1 MASHNT
7 SKFYFEWPKHAIA
20 GWNLPELQHFIK
32 QYQKEFGPIYFT
44 QIDGCQH
51 GMKSPDG
58 HLIQKSWLVMNNDP
72 EFHDRCGRKC
82 NQTHSHRP
90 GGMIGMGSKAVSET
104 AFYPKSMVDGIARLW
119 KSQWQRNLQKS
130 PKEVYKTIMAID
142 DNVKHERKETKGETE
157 LRKVPKEEIEKT
169 KAMLH
174 RLHRAAGHPNN
185 RSLARLCQDR
195 GLPPWVTQL
204 ALELRCQACLE
215 TKKGAQMTLPASIES
230 RSRPW
235 QMIGLDTFELYFPK
249 MKVKARYL
257 LMTCLTMRFTSVHLL
272 WQGDDATYGTESG
285 QKLIHAF
292 VEAWLLHRPRP
303 EWVLVD
309 AQTSL
314 AKGDFAA
321 FCQSI
326 GIGVTA
332 VPGEAHWQHGGT
344 ESMVKA
350 LKNTMKK
357 VRSEHSNLSPK
368 LVALLASS
376 AQNHGDRVR
385 GYSPVQ
391 WAYGLEPGAWHLDND
406 PLEVNTNNGMNTAEL
421 WQLQK
426 NRDAVEQIHRKEVAA
441 ARMTRLYNASSRP
454 TNAYAVGDWV
464 CIWRNPT
471 IKARKK
477 EFTNE
482 PRFIGPGRIAMVEP
496 SATPGGHAAV
506 YWVLMGTALWRCA
519 PEQMSQVLIQNE
531 TFYQRNLDLKENQIL
546 KKENQQRLLMNG
558 VGLQMDR
565 IPVHD
570 LDHGQEKHLNIE
582 DTEYKSMLPT
592 GINSRSIN
600 KARRL
605 EGLPPLTQLPREQTG
620 RPDEWEYMETDGKL
634 IRHHYTPRWPL
645 FQPTSTPDCPVEE
658 RFIQPQRRTF
668 WWDDQQ
674 NGTYEDNWK
683 KTEKDTPAFARTWTG
698 RSEFTVRPGGRK
710 RKVPH
715 YNLDDDEGTVTMAS
729 KEPKTKPEMDI
740 YQLYDFKNEHLT
752 EENYEIEND
761 NEQMKEEE
769 RSDPECRRQEFF
781 EEINAEE
788 REEQFFLDFMFSDK
802 VIDAEEACVIEFEV
816 DNMQAFL
823 LDSTAYVADKLQG
836 PNHILSELF
845 VNKFRNQS

>member
-1 MASHNT
+1 
-7 SKFYFEWPKHAIA
+7 
-20 GWNLPELQHFIK
+20 
-32 QYQKEFGPIYFT
+32 
-44 QIDGCQH
+44 
-51 GMKSPDG
+51 
-58 HLIQKSWLVMNNDP
+58 
-72 EFHDRCGRKC
+72 
-82 NQTHSHRP
+82 
-90 GGMIGMGSKAVSET
+90 MIGMGSKAVSET

-519 PEQMSQVLIQNE
+519 PEQMRPASEVEILAE
-531 TFYQRNLDLKENQIL
+531 MVKHGDRLATPMSDLLRQLHSTVDVTKEPSFDP
-546 KKENQQRLLMNG
+546 ERDLLPEEP
-558 VGLQMDR
+558 R
-565 IPVHD
+565 P
-570 LDHGQEKHLNIE
+570 
-582 DTEYKSMLPT
+582 
-592 GINSRSIN
+592 
-600 KARRL
+600 
-605 EGLPPLTQLPREQTG
+605 EGEPDPEEGEPATP
-620 RPDEWEYMETDGKL
+620 PDEWRGPSDGPDSSSRSRSRSRETPEHR
-634 IRHHYTPRWPL
+634 RHRVQEHVANWDQL
-645 FQPTSTPDCPVEE
+645 QVNQQGSTT
-658 RFIQPQRRTF
+658 RRT
-668 WWDDQQ
+668 
-674 NGTYEDNWK
+674 T
-683 KTEKDTPAFARTWTG
+683 TSDT
-698 RSEFTVRPGGRK
+698 
-710 RKVPH
+710 
-715 YNLDDDEGTVTMAS
+715 AS
-729 KEPKTKPEMDI
+729 KRTDWTP
-740 YQLYDFKNEHLT
+740 
-752 EENYEIEND
+752 
-761 NEQMKEEE
+761 
-769 RSDPECRRQEFF
+769 
-781 EEINAEE
+781 
-788 REEQFFLDFMFSDK
+788 
-802 VIDAEEACVIEFEV
+802 
-816 DNMQAFL
+816 
-823 LDSTAYVADKLQG
+823 
-836 PNHILSELF
+836 
-845 VNKFRNQS
+845 